1 MFLWERLQNSTS
13 SDGCILSQQVVV
25 HKPVLKPRRSSDS
38 NDADPRARRVR
49 KQFEEIDAGRLDP
62 DKVFSTISGE
72 SGKFDL

>member
-1 MFLWERLQNSTS
+1 M
-13 SDGCILSQQVVV
+13 VV

-72 SGKFDL
+72 SPRFDL